1 MSVGRRAFGL
11 LKPKGGSICSVRRL
25 HTPNQH
31 FHYQLSFRFN
41 NQKSQQIQHCSKP
54 SALIQYGQIRQFSL
68 VPGMELNPEEDE
80 NNNDKDQKSDGSPR
94 SRWKEIGMKCLET
107 AGITFST
114 LAMLA
119 LAGWGYQEWYHM
131 STVKKIEDA
140 FKIGDPSFVLS
151 AQTKRTGETEGWV
164 DRQGQELLN
173 DVIAGKLVGRY
184 YLLIGEKGT
193 GKTSMLLEAMRLTQ
207 GANCTVIDAHADPEI
222 FRIRLGKA
230 LNFQF
235 FEDYIGALFS
245 LRGPRDTTALLDIER
260 AMNKLEEVAF
270 SIKKKTHKPLVL
282 IINNFH
288 LIRDDDEG
296 QHLIELLQQKAEA
309 LSATG
314 LVTIIFNSDDYWVY
328 ERLKKLGTRLDV
340 VTIRDLSRKE
350 SVSVL
355 QRARRQNFNET
366 LSLEDANH
374 IYNLVGGR
382 PQHLTAVAAQKD
394 VITTCHKLIDRERT
408 WFLNQ
413 CGLLGMEMDD
423 DVMESGKFSTS
434 AMLLMR
440 ALVEMDRRRQK
451 ETGKTHLDCN
461 DHQLPQVPLWIARK
475 IMTRPDYI
483 QVYDNLNIFT
493 IDSNSFVR
501 ADSVPMMQAFHEIA
515 DMPGFD
521 ELLAETQQRVSD
533 IESLGRTRELVA
545 KDLVLNGTYKIDMKT
560 EKGSALV
567 SLLQQEEEDDD
578 DDFIE
583 QTNELKITEELK
595 SWWWKKRNA
604 KFKSHK
610 HDEHETK
617 EQYDK

>member
-1 MSVGRRAFGL
+1 MSARRRAFGL
-11 LKPKGGSICSVRRL
+11 LKTQGGSICSILQL
-25 HTPNQH
+25 HSSNQH
-31 FHYQLSFRFN
+31 FHSQISFSFN
-41 NQKSQQIQHCSKP
+41 NQRSQQIQHFSKP
-54 SALIQYGQIRQFSL
+54 SALIRYGQIRHISV
-68 VPGMELNPEEDE
+68 VPGLELNPDEEE
-80 NNNDKDQKSDGSPR
+80 NNNKKDQKSEDSPR
-94 SRWKEIGMKCLET
+94 SRWKEIALKCLET
-107 AGITFST
+107 AGITIST

-119 LAGWGYQEWYHM
+119 LAGWGYQELYYM
-131 STVKKIEDA
+131 STVKKIEEA

-164 DRQGQELLN
+164 DREGQALLN

-222 FRIRLGKA
+222 FRIRLGRA

-340 VTIRDLSRKE
+340 VTIRDLSRQE

-355 QRARRQNFNET
+355 QRARRQNFKET

-394 VITTCHKLIDRERT
+394 AITACHKLIDRERT

-413 CGLLGMEMDD
+413 CGLLGMDMDD

-440 ALVEMDRRRQK
+440 ALVEMDRRRHK
-451 ETGKTHLDCN
+451 ETGEINLDFQ

-501 ADSVPMMQAFHEIA
+501 ADSVPMMHAFHEIA

-521 ELLAETQQRVSD
+521 DLLVETQKRVSD

-545 KDLVLNGTYKIDMKT
+545 KDLVLNGTYKIDTKT

-567 SLLQQEEEDDD
+567 SLLQEEEEDDD

-583 QTNELKITEELK
+583 TTNELKITEELK
-595 SWWWKKRNA
+595 SWWWSKRNA
-604 KFKSHK
+604 KFMSHK
-610 HDEHETK
+610 HDKQENK
-617 EQYDK
+617 ESSGH

>member
-1 MSVGRRAFGL
+1 
-11 LKPKGGSICSVRRL
+11 
-25 HTPNQH
+25 
-31 FHYQLSFRFN
+31 
-41 NQKSQQIQHCSKP
+41 
-54 SALIQYGQIRQFSL
+54 
-68 VPGMELNPEEDE
+68 
-80 NNNDKDQKSDGSPR
+80 
-94 SRWKEIGMKCLET
+94 
-107 AGITFST
+107 
-114 LAMLA
+114 
-119 LAGWGYQEWYHM
+119 
-131 STVKKIEDA
+131 
-140 FKIGDPSFVLS
+140 
-151 AQTKRTGETEGWV
+151 
-164 DRQGQELLN
+164 
-173 DVIAGKLVGRY
+173 
-184 YLLIGEKGT
+184 
-193 GKTSMLLEAMRLTQ
+193 MLLEAMRLTQ

-355 QRARRQNFNET
+355 QRARLQNFNEK
-366 LSLEDANH
+366 LSLDEANH

-394 VITTCHKLIDRERT
+394 SITACHKLIDRERT

-413 CGLLGMEMDD
+413 CGLLGMDMDD

-440 ALVEMDRRRQK
+440 ALVEMDRRRHR
-451 ETGKTHLDCN
+451 ETDELHLACH

-521 ELLAETQQRVSD
+521 DLLAETQDRVSA

-567 SLLQQEEEDDD
+567 SLLQEEEEDDD

-583 QTNELKITEELK
+583 TTNELKITEELK
-595 SWWWKKRNA
+595 SWWWSKRNA
-604 KFKSHK
+604 KFRPHK
-610 HDEHETK
+610 HDEHENK
-617 EQYDK
+617 ERSETR